1 MSKSGFFCIIMSM
14 KKEVITEILNR
25 LEKEYPD
32 AECAL
37 HHQDVFQLIVAV
49 ALSAQT
55 TDKSVN
61 QVTPALFA
69 AYPDAFAPVSYTHLD
84 VYKRQI
90 VSHALGDPTPKMQ
103 GRLTINPAAH
113 MDPLGFLALLFAGFG
128 WGVPVQ
134 VDPRYYKHR
143 RLGEILVSF
152 AGVAMNF
159 LIAIIFTLV
168 IRIGFEINPM
178 WFYSGMGET
187 VLQILSGI
195 ISINI
200 VLMVFNLLPVPPLDG
215 FGIVTEIFNLRKY
228 NWYYT
233 VYNNGMLILLA
244 LIIFNVTDR
253 VLTPSVS
260 FIYSWLMNVIIL

>member
-1 MSKSGFFCIIMSM
+1 MKNFFKSPMVLLLLVLVVLRVVTNPYANAADWLMDKLIILPG
-14 KKEVITEILNR
+14 II
-25 LEKEYPD
+25 
-32 AECAL
+32 
-37 HHQDVFQLIVAV
+37 IG
-49 ALSAQT
+49 LSFHE
-55 TDKSVN
+55 
-61 QVTPALFA
+61 FA
-69 AYPDAFAPVSYTHLD
+69 HG
-84 VYKRQI
+84 I

-253 VLTPSVS
+253 ILTPSVS